1 MPLTLTDFGLTGFI
15 DFSDATKGTVDAS
28 NRISAWQDSLGLLA
42 NFTQGTDA
50 NKPLLT
56 RADNKENLVLYSE
69 QLNDVNYTKVNVT
82 VTDNQIANPVNGTV
96 DVDLLVDDA
105 TSGAHE
111 LRQPVNV
118 VSGQTYRISCYA
130 KRNTGTTLFR
140 LVGTANFTNV
150 NFAIDG
156 NGVIQLT
163 GAGAS
168 NIQVESLG
176 SGWFRLSMTGVAT
189 ASGAAQLR
197 LALLDSAGNAS
208 YSGSGTGWY
217 LWGAQVQTS
226 QADSTYLATTTAPQ
240 YRGVNGRTAA
250 RFNGAQWLATTS
262 QLSSM
267 FTNSAAL
274 IYAIARVNLLGSE
287 HQMTRASA
295 PAHFALR
302 TKASNAFYFINDDG
316 SADYS
321 ETPATAVVNTNYIL
335 RGRLSGG
342 SIYAALDSGAGFS
355 EGAGVVS
362 GNATTMTATYAIGA
376 SAGTAIYGDILAL
389 AFANTGSAKP
399 NLEKLLS
406 EYYFSRSMLKFDL
419 IKGLYLG
426 NKNDSI

>member
-1 MPLTLTDFGLTGFI
+1 VY
-15 DFSDATKGTVDAS
+15 AKKGT
-28 NRISAWQDSLGLLA
+28 QDFL
-42 NFTQGTDA
+42 
-50 NKPLLT
+50 
-56 RADNKENLVLYSE
+56 
-69 QLNDVNYTKVNVT
+69 
-82 VTDNQIANPVNGTV
+82 QITFG
-96 DVDLLVDDA
+96 A
-105 TSGAHE
+105 TSHGN
-111 LRQPVNV
+111 Q
-118 VSGQTYRISCYA
+118 Q
-130 KRNTGTTLFR
+130 
-140 LVGTANFTNV
+140 FTNFDL
-150 NFAIDG
+150 NNGSIGSTGATNIGQSIEDIG
-156 NGVIQLT
+156 NGWYRCTHIAIATTTTTTALINYLIIPNST
-163 GAGAS
+163 TAR
-168 NIQVESLG
+168 LG
-176 SGWFRLSMTGVAT
+176 TWL
-189 ASGAAQLR
+189 
-197 LALLDSAGNAS
+197 
-208 YSGSGTGWY
+208 GTGNIY
-217 LWGAQVQTS
+217 IWGAQVQSS
-226 QADSTYLATTTAPQ
+226 QSDSTYLATTTAPQ

-287 HQMTRASA
+287 HQITRASA

-355 EGAGVVS
+355 EGAGVAS

-399 NLEKLLS
+399 NLERLLS

>member
-56 RADNKENLVLYSE
+56 RSDNKENRLVESENLSSSWLYGRA
-69 QLNDVNYTKVNVT
+69 VNISTTEFKEDATAANTHYVIQTIPALTPSSQYYVQASVKRGTGNRDFYFSFRKTSGGGTSAFFMNLTTGAITSPSGWT
-82 VTDNQIANPVNGTV
+82 VNPVSMV
-96 DVDLLVDDA
+96 DPQDPSYWMFYGIKTGDA
-105 TSGAHE
+105 TAD
-111 LRQPVNV
+111 
-118 VSGQTYRISCYA
+118 TYRFECFLTDAGVTSYNGD
-130 KRNTGTTLFR
+130 NTSSIFVTRTCVR
-140 LVGTANFTNV
+140 
-150 NFAIDG
+150 AI
-156 NGVIQLT
+156 
-163 GAGAS
+163 
-168 NIQVESLG
+168 
-176 SGWFRLSMTGVAT
+176 
-189 ASGAAQLR
+189 
-197 LALLDSAGNAS
+197 
-208 YSGSGTGWY
+208 
-217 LWGAQVQTS
+217 

-250 RFNGAQWLATTS
+250 RFNGGQWLATTS

-267 FTNSAAL
+267 FTNSAAT

-287 HQMTRASA
+287 HQITRASA

-342 SIYAALDSGAGFS
+342 SVYAALDSGAGFS
-355 EGAGVVS
+355 EGVGVVS